1 MDKLTY
7 QSELVSYLQEIKK
20 NRKSTI
26 SDKKIHLRRFLE
38 WLEQE
43 DLEVEECKY
52 ADLLSYVKSLKIR
65 ELKTNN
71 INNHLHLVKQFYESQ
86 IRLEKLAYNP
96 AVNLKLRGEIERL
109 PHDLLTEKELQN
121 IYTIQVNKTLA
132 EKRDKVILGI
142 FINQGLMRREIE
154 RLETTDIDLEKGVI
168 RIRENVKL
176 NERVLPLVTYQIM
189 SLHHYLN
196 HTRLELLKESEGEK
210 GQTLFFNQTENPTIK
225 DHLRRF
231 LRKLRKSNPQL
242 KDFRQIRSSVISKWV
257 KEKNVREAQY
267 YAGFK
272 SVNSIERYKKVD
284 LRDLKMSL
292 AKHHPLQ

>member
-1 MDKLTY
+1 MDREIY
-7 QSELVSYLQEIKK
+7 ISELVSYLQEIKK

-38 WLEQE
+38 WLENE
-43 DLEVEECKY
+43 SLEVGNCTY
-52 ADLLSYVKSLKIR
+52 ADLLSYLKALKQR
-65 ELKTNN
+65 GLKTNN
-71 INNHLHLVKQFYESQ
+71 INNHIHVVRQLYESQ
-86 IRLEKLAYNP
+86 IRLEKLEYNP

-121 IYTIQVNKTLA
+121 IYNTQPNETLA

-154 RLETTDIDLEKGVI
+154 RLETNDIDLEKGVI

-176 NERVLPLVTYQIM
+176 NERILPLVTYQIM
-189 SLHHYLN
+189 SLHNYLTQ
-196 HTRLELLKESEGEK
+196 TRIQLLKESEGEK
-210 GQTLFFNQTENPTIK
+210 RQVLFFNQTANPTIK

-231 LRKLRKSNPQL
+231 LRKLRKRHPEL
-242 KDFRQIRSSVISKWV
+242 KDFRQVRSSVISKWV
-257 KEKNVREAQY
+257 KEKNVRESQY

-272 SVNSIERYKKVD
+272 SVNSVERYKKVD

-292 AKHHPLQ
+292 AKHHPLS